1 MGRSNSRPILD
12 ACIGDDGVLVR
23 HFPLDTTL
31 DVVNMIT
38 RDEAFWLHRCFWGE
52 TLPAKTT
59 CSRFYNIML
68 ISMPPSWRA

>member
-1 MGRSNSRPILD
+1 M
-12 ACIGDDGVLVR
+12 R

-59 CSRFYNIML
+59 CSRLHNIML
-68 ISMPPSWRA
+68 ISMPPGWPL